1 MPHTVANHFLESLVT
16 LTQERDSLGLECCMK
31 ETLSSL
37 LKLLNL
43 KVLSIEVYRIK
54 DISTLFFSALSA
66 KQDGDDHHDFCQSL
80 MDSYNTS
87 SLQQC
92 QLDNQ
97 QLAYLFPLRNQVAH
111 LNAVVAVTIEGA
123 IASQSVVEAIGQLL
137 DVYQNYTNLINDN
150 ERDTLTGLLNRKTF
164 DKQINKIMTQLTQSS
179 LRLNDR
185 SVDAHYLAIFDID
198 HFKKVNDVHG
208 HLIGDEVL
216 LLFSQLMTKT
226 FRETDPLFRFG
237 GEEFVGLFSCA
248 KLNDVEVLLERFR
261 DKLANYAFPQVGR
274 VTVSI
279 GCTRIADKFSPDEYI
294 DKADAALYY
303 AKQHGR
309 NHSFCTYITMCYQH
323 SFIN

>member
-1 MPHTVANHFLESLVT
+1 
-16 LTQERDSLGLECCMK
+16 
-31 ETLSSL
+31 
-37 LKLLNL
+37 
-43 KVLSIEVYRIK
+43 
-54 DISTLFFSALSA
+54 
-66 KQDGDDHHDFCQSL
+66 
-80 MDSYNTS
+80 
-87 SLQQC
+87 
-92 QLDNQ
+92 
-97 QLAYLFPLRNQVAH
+97 VAH

-309 NHSFCTYITMCYQH
+309 NQVCYYEKLVQEGKLTETVNQGDIEL
-323 SFIN
+323 F